1 MSNIGDDDDIASALS
16 VVSGHCCQCVREE
29 DIAQLSRAR
38 LQLALDYACA
48 DNVAA
53 IDDDVR
59 AAANRLLKA
68 HFEGGISAMSKLP
81 NFSLDKFGN

>member
-16 VVSGHCCQCVREE
+16 VVSGHCCQCVRDE
-29 DIAQLSRAR
+29 DAAQLVRAR
-38 LQLALDYACA
+38 MQLAIDYACA

-53 IDDDVR
+53 IDDEVR
-59 AAANRLLKA
+59 AAANRLLKS
-68 HFEGGISAMSKLP
+68 HFEDGTSAMSKLP